1 MRVIFYAIKFFMYY
15 LLLLVLLAMM
25 SNPIALM
32 AMIIMVIVYVKN
44 NVEYKNSAYYSITHN
59 SYLAMKSDIGK
70 YGESMLLS

>member
-15 LLLLVLLAMM
+15 MLLLVLLAMM
-25 SNPIALM
+25 SNPIALI

-44 NVEYKNSAYYSITHN
+44 NVEYKNSSYYSITHN